1 MANLKNLRWQMT
13 KVQNLPVQPKLVP
26 RVLGLKLWHPLNLR
40 KWVRNLAES
49 RGRYTVLCEQFS
61 QAGTVFTCY
70 IYGIHSR
77 LSLKYYKIS
86 LTFKSKKYTLHLS
99 QRNLVKRFFYIL
111 VCITHHLSDSS
122 RLQLNFPIKHG
133 LHISTLFCAFFS
145 DWTKLMTHKTMSI

>member
-77 LSLKYYKIS
+77 LSSKYYKIN
-86 LTFKSKKYTLHLS
+86 LTFKSKKFSEEIFLYTGMHHPS
-99 QRNLVKRFFYIL
+99 LVRQFTFAVEFSHQTRFTYFHIIL
-111 VCITHHLSDSS
+111 CFLFRLDKTHD
-122 RLQLNFPIKHG
+122 
-133 LHISTLFCAFFS
+133 T
-145 DWTKLMTHKTMSI
+145 